1 MWSVV
6 RSRSFSCSAATQQW
20 KLRFSML
27 NRSLS
32 SSSSEGIREGELLQ
46 LDEVETILRDV
57 KADNVKVIPI
67 PKHCHFADFM
77 VVATGRSAWHVRN
90 IAQALIYK
98 AGSSKW
104 GGMFAEKEKTS
115 KAEGRG
121 ITVLA
126 ILLHCTSHVSAS
138 DAMLEARTGLHCREK
153 GKERMPLSNFLC
165 FNLKGRKASDAS
177 SFFSNLCIFLVI
189 SNGYWNPGFDDC
201 SQEKVPITVIFS
213 FKNNYNSHLKV
224 EQQSTKNEVKQK
236 QKGSK
241 RMLLPSVE
249 GQEGGNWIVIDS
261 GKLVIHAFDEKV
273 RAYYNLE
280 KLWSKD
286 ASNQDHDLVRRQI
299 LNILKLYRASPWQI
313 SLQLNSSIEVGFGL
327 IGVYT

>member
-46 LDEVETILRDV
+46 LEEVETVLRDV

-98 AGSSKW
+98 
-104 GGMFAEKEKTS
+104 
-115 KAEGRG
+115 
-121 ITVLA
+121 
-126 ILLHCTSHVSAS
+126 
-138 DAMLEARTGLHCREK
+138 
-153 GKERMPLSNFLC
+153 
-165 FNLKGRKASDAS
+165 
-177 SFFSNLCIFLVI
+177 
-189 SNGYWNPGFDDC
+189 
-201 SQEKVPITVIFS
+201 
-213 FKNNYNSHLKV
+213 
-224 EQQSTKNEVKQK
+224 VKQK

-286 ASNQDHDLVRRQI
+286 ASNQDHDLVRGQD
-299 LNILKLYRASPWQI
+299 LNKAFS
-313 SLQLNSSIEVGFGL
+313 EVL
-327 IGVYT
+327 PKNPQE